1 MYLDLHNMNLSWNQK
16 SCCSKD
22 LLLYPAV
29 PELIPVFY
37 AALWVQSSAASFWH
51 FVVPSTII
59 CNESKN
65 CLSFCFSC
73 VCVRCHSAL
82 KRRNFP
88 LIFSKWRFV
97 KKATNVTNYIW
108 IFFKKSQ
115 FLNVWGNKY
124 STKSLELHLFLILE
138 HCMCMCSE

>member
-1 MYLDLHNMNLSWNQK
+1 MNFSWNQK

-73 VCVRCHSAL
+73 VCEMSQCS
-82 KRRNFP
+82 KRGNFP
-88 LIFSKWRFV
+88 LIFSNWRDV
-97 KKATNVTNYIW
+97 LKANKVTNYIW

-115 FLNVWGNKY
+115 FFNVWGNKY
-124 STKSLELHLFLILE
+124 STNSLKLHLFLILE